1 MRHNEVE
8 PTSAS
13 NDQPLATA
21 RGSWRSFAADYW
33 PAPILAGVMALAAV
47 HLHHVGRP
55 WWCVCGNPSL
65 WSGNIH
71 SSHNSQHLV
80 DPYSFT
86 HMLHGVLFCGLL
98 TWFFPQ
104 TRLSTRF
111 WMALAIEVGWELL
124 ENSELVIHRYRTA
137 TISLGYEG
145 DSILNS
151 FGDILSCS
159 GGFALAAWLGLRGSI
174 ALFVVAEACLMLWI
188 RDSFLLS
195 TIMLIH
201 PWEALKAWQQAS

>member
-1 MRHNEVE
+1 MRQDELDSFSGMTE
-8 PTSAS
+8 PHAAS
-13 NDQPLATA
+13 ERPSGRTRAVDYGPALVI
-21 RGSWRSFAADYW
+21 AA
-33 PAPILAGVMALAAV
+33 VMGLAAW
-47 HLHHVGRP
+47 HLHHAGRP
-55 WWCVCGNPSL
+55 WWCVCGSPAL

-71 SSHNSQHLV
+71 SSHNSQHLF

-86 HMLHGVLFCGLL
+86 HLLHGVLFCGLL
-98 TWFFPQ
+98 TWLLPQ
-104 TRLSTRF
+104 TKLSTRF

-145 DSILNS
+145 DSIANS
-151 FGDILSCS
+151 LGDILSCS
-159 GGFALAAWLGLRGSI
+159 TGFGLAALLGWRGSVV
-174 ALFVVAEACLMLWI
+174 LFAATEICLVLWI

-201 PWEALKAWQQAS
+201 PWEALKAWQQAA